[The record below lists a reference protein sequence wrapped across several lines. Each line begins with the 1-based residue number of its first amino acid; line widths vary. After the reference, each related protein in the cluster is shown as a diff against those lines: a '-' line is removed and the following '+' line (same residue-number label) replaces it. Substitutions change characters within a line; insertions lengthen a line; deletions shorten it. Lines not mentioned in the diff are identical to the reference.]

1 MEKLTSHAAGDNIV
15 LTNLLGETLLK
26 TNDPKNIDLTG
37 MPPGIYLLSILDTDG
52 VEIKTERLTYL
63 G

>member
-1 MEKLTSHAAGDNIV
+1 MEKLASYATGDNLV
-15 LTNLLGETLLK
+15 LTNLHGETLFK

-37 MPPGIYLLSILDTDG
+37 MPPGIYLLSILDSDG
-52 VEIKTERLTYL
+52 VEIKTERLSYL